1 MASVRPDE
9 SELNRV
15 FNALRLVFAA
25 QAGKSDP
32 VVDALR
38 VVVMSDVQH
47 DTLFS
52 TVKQKPGGD
61 IAYQEFR
68 ATPPPPCGCG
78 IHFCDRGDALRVP
91 RDRANR
97 RNDPVGVVDPYL
109 AFGDQLTRFYP
120 RIFDGEGEKDSVVG
134 EFFAELGDG
143 LQIMQR
149 CAAQDV
155 SLG

>member
-68 ATPPPPCGCG
+68 ATPPPPCGWYT
-78 IHFCDRGDALRVP
+78 L
-91 RDRANR
+91 
-97 RNDPVGVVDPYL
+97 L
-109 AFGDQLTRFYP
+109 
-120 RIFDGEGEKDSVVG
+120 
-134 EFFAELGDG
+134 
-143 LQIMQR
+143 
-149 CAAQDV
+149 
-155 SLG
+155 

>member
-52 TVKQKPGGD
+52 TVKQKPASGPMSFVLQYDRMPYATYRAVTSRTRNSAQRRLRHAGVVYTFV
-61 IAYQEFR
+61 IAETRCEFR
-68 ATPPPPCGCG
+68 VTAQIVVMTP
-78 IHFCDRGDALRVP
+78 
-91 RDRANR
+91 
-97 RNDPVGVVDPYL
+97 L
-109 AFGDQLTRFYP
+109 A
-120 RIFDGEGEKDSVVG
+120 S
-134 EFFAELGDG
+134 
-143 LQIMQR
+143 
-149 CAAQDV
+149 
-155 SLG
+155 